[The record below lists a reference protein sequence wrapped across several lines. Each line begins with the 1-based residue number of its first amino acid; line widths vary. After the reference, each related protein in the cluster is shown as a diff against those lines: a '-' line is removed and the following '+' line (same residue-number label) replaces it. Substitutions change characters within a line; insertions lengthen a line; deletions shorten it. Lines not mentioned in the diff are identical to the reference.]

1 MEEMKAE
8 EEMLEGVKK
17 GEEMEEEVRWK
28 KEKGGKEV
36 LYIRE
41 RKRHWVTASTCADGF
56 RLDLGL
62 WEGSL
67 GWDKTE
73 ALNHWSKLNLLNY
86 HEYST
91 RSFFHLG
98 SWDENTPFLRAYLMG
113 IINAHSEIK
122 VLTII
127 GTKNHLTCRSFCCRM
142 YSTYLYSQ
150 FRCVSPNNHP
160 MLIIILN
167 IMADISY
174 DLGLVRVLYS
184 VLDIISVNCNPKH
197 MVSKYKWYYYSQV
210 TFSIRSLTW
219 TSILSGLPCICRAYS
234 VPKTFTSKLYQER

>member
-1 MEEMKAE
+1 MK
-8 EEMLEGVKK
+8 EGE
-17 GEEMEEEVRWK
+17 GR
-28 KEKGGKEV
+28 KEV

-41 RKRHWVTASTCADGF
+41 RKRHWVTASSCADGL

-67 GWDKTE
+67 CWDKTE
-73 ALNHWSKLNLLNY
+73 ASNHWSKLNLLNY
-86 HEYST
+86 HTYST
-91 RSFFHLG
+91 RSSFLLG
-98 SWDENTPFLRAYLMG
+98 NWDENTPSLRAYLMG
-113 IINAHSEIK
+113 IMNAHSEIK

-127 GTKNHLTCRSFCCRM
+127 GTKDHLTCGSLCCRM

-160 MLIIILN
+160 MLIIILY

-174 DLGLVRVLYS
+174 DLGLVRVLYL

-197 MVSKYKWYYYSQV
+197 MVS
-210 TFSIRSLTW
+210 
-219 TSILSGLPCICRAYS
+219 
-234 VPKTFTSKLYQER
+234 